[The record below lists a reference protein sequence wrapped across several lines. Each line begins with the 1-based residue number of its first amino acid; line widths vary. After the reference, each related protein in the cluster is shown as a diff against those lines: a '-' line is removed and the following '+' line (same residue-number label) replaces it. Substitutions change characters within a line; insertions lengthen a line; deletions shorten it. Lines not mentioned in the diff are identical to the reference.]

1 MENILNNT
9 DTLPELL
16 QYTLYINLE
25 NRKDRLKNIETQMKN
40 MGIKGE
46 RVNAVHMADGAV
58 GCTLSHIRCLEMAK
72 ARGWPYVFICEDDI
86 LFLNPQL
93 LKENLQKFSEN
104 TSISWDVVIL
114 GGNNC
119 PPYNR
124 VADYC
129 IRVYNNQTTTG
140 YIARS
145 SYYDT
150 LIANFKESANQLMRS
165 PHMRKQYA
173 LDIYWK
179 QLQQK
184 YAWYMITPPTVIQCT
199 DYSDIEKRE
208 VNYSGLMLDL
218 DKEWLFRQQQFRNMF

>member
-25 NRKDRLKNIETQMKN
+25 SRKDRLKNIETQMKN

-46 RVNAVHMADGAV
+46 RVNAVHMTDGAV

-86 LFLNPQL
+86 LFLNPEL

-104 TSISWDVVIL
+104 TRISWDVVIL

-184 YAWYMITPPTVIQCT
+184 DAWYMITPPTVIQCT